1 MSCIRFALIL
11 GILAAVV
18 PAQVAYTVEGP
29 LGSSSGYAGATY
41 LPSAGYPNA
50 ADSARGQVYLPE
62 FDNLPPASISN
73 ANAPVGGACID
84 QHTRA
89 IYSCNG
95 FTVQRE
101 AHPLYNEP
109 GLNTSVGLGVYF
121 PSNTITGMA
130 VDSDGDVLYCVDDH
144 FLIAFDKH
152 TFAPLQ
158 PADYLYWLDLDD
170 HLCGLGWESSTSTL
184 WACATNGEIYN
195 LDSNGDP
202 VGPQPRSVV
211 SSAGT
216 LNGLAVNTS
225 NGFNS
230 QVMPGCSFQVIGYHI
245 MVTDGGAIY
254 DAFSNSN
261 GAIPV
266 NGNGTAYGLAYSS
279 DGQLIP
285 ASTPCPLNGGAVGN
299 PSNGGGFASIRTDA
313 VPTSGNPF
321 GLELTG
327 GPINH
332 QCSLLFDYCPT
343 QNGGVPLPTGDT
355 MYIWPL
361 SLTVVIVPLM
371 TDGFGQASLT
381 LPPAITAVAPAG
393 FQFSYQW
400 YFPDVSNPTLY
411 GCFSD
416 AMTITWG
423 LR

>member
-11 GILAAVV
+11 GILAAIV
-18 PAQVAYTVEGP
+18 PAQVAYVVEQ
-29 LGSSSGYAGATY
+29 GSGQAAAKY
-41 LPSAGYPNA
+41 LPSAGYPNT
-50 ADSARGQVYLPE
+50 ADSARGSLDLPE
-62 FDNLPPASISN
+62 FGNLPPAAITN
-73 ANAPVGGACID
+73 AGAPVGGACID

-89 IYSCNG
+89 VYSCNG

-101 AHPLYNEP
+101 AHPLYNVP
-109 GLNTSVGLGVYF
+109 GLTTSVGLGVYF

-144 FLIAFDKH
+144 FLIAFDKN
-152 TFAPLQ
+152 TMAPLHA
-158 PADYLYWLDLDD
+158 ADYLYWLDQGD
-170 HLCGLGWESSTSTL
+170 HLSGIGWESSTGTL
-184 WACATNGEIYN
+184 WGCASNGEIYN
-195 LDSNGDP
+195 FDTSGDP
-202 VGPQPRSVV
+202 IGSQPRSTV

-216 LNGLAVNTS
+216 LSGCAVNTS
-225 NGFNS
+225 NGLNS
-230 QVMPGCSFQVIGYHI
+230 QLLPSCSFQVVGYHI
-245 MVTDGGAIY
+245 MVTDGINIY
-254 DAFSNSN
+254 DAFSNGN
-261 GAIPV
+261 GPLPA
-266 NGNGTAYGLAYSS
+266 NGNGTAHGLAYSS

-285 ASTPCPLNGGAVGN
+285 ASSPCPLNGGAVGN
-299 PSNGGGFASIRTDA
+299 PSNGGGFASIRTDS
-313 VPTSGNPF
+313 VPTSGDPF
-321 GLELTG
+321 GLELTA

-332 QCSLLFDYCPT
+332 QCSLLFDYCPI
-343 QNGGVPLPTGDT
+343 QNGGVALPTGDA

-381 LPPAITAVAPAG
+381 LPPALTGVAPAG

-416 AMTITWG
+416 AMTVTWG